1 MDYDTLVSITQ
12 IAGLILFIGLFVG
25 VLIYA
30 LWPGNKKRFERASKV
45 PLDQDDR
52 PEQDTQRDTQRGGD
66 GG

>member
-1 MDYDTLVSITQ
+1 MDYNTLVMVTQ
-12 IAGLILFIGLFVG
+12 IAGLVLFIGLFVA

>member
-1 MDYDTLVSITQ
+1 MDYNTLVMITQ

-30 LWPGNKKRFERASKV
+30 LWPGNKKRFERASRV
-45 PLDQDDR
+45 PL
-52 PEQDTQRDTQRGGD
+52 EQDEKPDEDTQRGGD

>member
-1 MDYDTLVSITQ
+1 MDYETLVMITQ
-12 IAGLILFIGLFVG
+12 IAGLVLFIGLFVG

-45 PLDQDDR
+45 PLEQDDR
-52 PEQDTQRDTQRGGD
+52 PEQDTQRGGD

>member
-1 MDYDTLVSITQ
+1 MDYETLVMITQ
-12 IAGLILFIGLFVG
+12 IAGLVLFIGLFVG

-45 PLDQDDR
+45 PLEQDDK
-52 PEQDTQRDTQRGGD
+52 PEQDTQRGGD